1 MVFGCQIN
9 ATSAQGAAVEPK
21 DFSRTAF
28 SAHFPM
34 GLLKYPKLLC
44 FFGRGRMCSANSSET
59 ITILFHQPPASD
71 RIPLSDRSLLLR
83 EQPLPGHEPGKIN
96 EAGGVT
102 PFVVVPRKDFNDSIV
117 QNHGAQCIDD
127 G

>member
-1 MVFGCQIN
+1 
-9 ATSAQGAAVEPK
+9 
-21 DFSRTAF
+21 
-28 SAHFPM
+28 
-34 GLLKYPKLLC
+34 
-44 FFGRGRMCSANSSET
+44 MCSANSSET

-96 EAGGVT
+96 EEGGVT